1 MKHNIW
7 GMDLQE
13 IEKWVVE
20 NKFPKYRAKQLR
32 DYLYKRFIFSFDQ
45 MTQLP
50 LDMRTWLNEN
60 AYINKPEII
69 GNIQSDD
76 GNTTK
81 LLLKLQDGSLV
92 ETVCM
97 HHSYGNSI
105 CVFNSGRMCN
115 GLYILCFRTKR
126 IGTEFNCRRNFISNL
141 CF

>member
-7 GMDLQE
+7 GMELQE
-13 IEKWVVE
+13 IEKWVME

-105 CVFNSGRMCN
+105 CVSTQVGCATVSYTH
-115 GLYILCFRTKR
+115 LTLPTTPYV
-126 IGTEFNCRRNFISNL
+126 
-141 CF
+141 